1 MFYLIIDIHAH
12 IWGNRVAESKSQLLK
27 AIDVHHIDKV
37 YISSIQSLSPDKEE
51 IAYLNA
57 ETYKFMQEQPEKIGG
72 AVYLNPAHDNTMDVL
87 QRACEEQGFE
97 MIKLWVATL
106 ADDPCVDPVMEY
118 AEKIGVPVMMHALL
132 DSIKQYPTC
141 STGVHIANI
150 ARRHPKTKMLMAHLG
165 SACCHGIPAIADLPN
180 VWCDFSGP
188 SFHGE
193 DINYTVE
200 KIGAERLLFG
210 TDMPGPYLT
219 NYGQVMGADLT
230 DDQRE
235 LIFYKNAQKLLDRNF
250 RL

>member
-1 MFYLIIDIHAH
+1 MVIDIHAH

-27 AIDVHHIDKV
+27 AIDVHNIDKV
-37 YISSIQSLSPDKEE
+37 YISALQSLFPDKEE

-57 ETYKFMQEQPEKIGG
+57 ETYKFMQEQPGRIGG
-72 AVYLNPAHDNTMDVL
+72 AVYLNPTHDNTMDVL

-97 MIKLWVATL
+97 MIKLWASTL
-106 ADDPCVDPVMEY
+106 ADDPSVDPIMDY
-118 AEKIGVPVMMHALL
+118 AEKIGVPVMMHALT
-132 DSIKQYPTC
+132 DSVKQHPTC
-141 STGVHIANI
+141 STGVHVANI

-165 SACCHGIPAIADLPN
+165 SACCHGIPAIAQLPN

-230 DDQRE
+230 DEQRE
-235 LIFYKNAQKLLDRNF
+235 LIFYKNAQKLLDRSF